1 MGRGIAF
8 LNRRTTDAEV
18 TQRRCFAS
26 VTPKG
31 EQLTH
36 RILGT
41 EADWRGTVVAEG
53 YA

>member
-1 MGRGIAF
+1 MGHGMTF
-8 LNRRTTDAEV
+8 TDLRTTDAEV

-36 RILGT
+36 ATSGT
-41 EADWRGTVVAEG
+41 EADWRRTGGAQANG
-53 YA
+53 